1 MLVKDMEMLAW
12 NLKGWSTRH
21 SGLGRMEKLWNFVD
35 DIWYFFA
42 KNRELKPLIHIWDL
56 WSRFGHYSALH
67 TRIEPEVHWEKNFG
81 VRTDV
86 QSVPLTQTIHTNTI
100 ACSLSALLWLLIV
113 HFEELR
119 FERISLV
126 QNARNEVCFLAD
138 LSSFDL
144 TDYGVGRFFRDRI
157 WNL

>member
-1 MLVKDMEMLAW
+1 MLAKDMEMLAW

-21 SGLGRMEKLWNFVD
+21 SGLGRIE
-35 DIWYFFA
+35 A
-42 KNRELKPLIHIWDL
+42 LKFCRRYMIFLRKKQRTQATSSYLGLVISF
-56 WSRFGHYSALH
+56 WSLFCTPYKDRARGAL
-67 TRIEPEVHWEKNFG
+67 RKNFG

-86 QSVPLTQTIHTNTI
+86 QSVPLTQTIHTTTI

-119 FERISLV
+119 FERISMV

-144 TDYGVGRFFRDRI
+144 TDHGVGRFFRDRI